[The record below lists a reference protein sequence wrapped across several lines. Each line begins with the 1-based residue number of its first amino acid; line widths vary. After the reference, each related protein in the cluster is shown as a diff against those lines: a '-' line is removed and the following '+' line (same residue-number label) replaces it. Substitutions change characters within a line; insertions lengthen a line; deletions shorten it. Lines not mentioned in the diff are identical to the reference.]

1 MLAQKYAKVAGQSS
15 VIREIFEYGKQ
26 RAAVVGAE
34 NVFDF
39 SIGNPSVPAPAAVN
53 ETAIRL
59 LNTEDPCFV
68 HGYPSAVGYDDTR
81 QAIADNL
88 NARYGMNYHKN
99 NIFMTIGAA
108 GAISLCFRVLA
119 DAGCGDEIIVC
130 APYFPEYKC
139 FIEGAGVKVTEVS
152 ADPSDFQINFTA
164 LEQSINE
171 HTRAVIINSPNNP
184 TGVVY
189 SEETIQKL
197 AAVLEEASNK
207 YGRPIY
213 IISDEPYREIIFD
226 KKTVPYVPKY
236 YKNTLVCYSY
246 SKSLSLPG
254 ERVGYIAFT
263 DEIADADL
271 MFGTIGAAARELG
284 YVGVPSLFQMVVRD
298 CVNEVSDISIY
309 EKNRNILYD
318 SLTDMGYSVVKP
330 DGTFYIF
337 PKCLEEDAGAFC
349 KRAQAYDLLLVP
361 SDSFSCKGH
370 FRLSYCVPTE
380 RVERALPLFEKLMK
394 EYRG

>member
-1 MLAQKYAKVAGQSS
+1 MLSKKYSAVAGQSS

-26 RAAVVGAE
+26 RAAIVGAE

-39 SIGNPSVPAPAAVN
+39 SIGNPSVPAPASVDA
-53 ETAIRL
+53 TAIKIMQE
-59 LNTEDPCFV
+59 NDPCKV

-81 QAIADNL
+81 EAIAKNL
-88 NARYGMNYHKN
+88 NRRYNMNYHKN

-108 GAISLCFRVLA
+108 SAISLCFRALTDYKV
-119 DAGCGDEIIVC
+119 GDEIMVC

-139 FIEGAGVKVTEVS
+139 FIEGAGVTVTEIK
-152 ADPSDFQINFTA
+152 ADIKDFQINFA
-164 LEQSINE
+164 ELEAKLNE
-171 HTRAVIINSPNNP
+171 HTRAIIINSPNNP

-189 SEETIQKL
+189 SEDTLKKL
-197 AAVLEEASNK
+197 ASILEEASNK

-213 IISDEPYREIIFD
+213 IISDEPYREIIFGG
-226 KKTVPYVPKY
+226 KTVPYVPHF

-263 DEIADADL
+263 DEVADADL
-271 MFGTIGAAARELG
+271 MLGTIGAVAREMG
-284 YVGVPSLFQMVVRD
+284 YVGVPSLFQQVVRD
-298 CVNEVSDISIY
+298 CVDDTADITVY
-309 EKNRNILYD
+309 EKNKNILYD
-318 SLTDMGYSVVKP
+318 ALTGMGYNVVEP

-337 PKCLEEDAGAFC
+337 PQCLEEDAGAFC
-349 KRAQAYDLLLVP
+349 KKAQAYDLLLVP
-361 SDSFSCKGH
+361 SDSFSCTGH

-380 RVERALPLFEKLMK
+380 RVERALPLFEKLMADYK
-394 EYRG
+394 K

>member
-1 MLAQKYAKVAGQSS
+1 MLAKKYAAVAGQSS

-26 RAAVVGAE
+26 RAKVVGPE

-39 SIGNPSVPAPAAVN
+39 SIGNPSVPAPEQVN

-59 LNTEDPCFV
+59 LNEEDPCKV

-81 QAIADNL
+81 EAIAENL
-88 NARYGMNYHKN
+88 NRRYGMHYHKN

-108 GAISLCFRVLA
+108 SAISLCFRVLA
-119 DAGCGDEIIVC
+119 DANVEDEIMVC

-139 FIEGAGVKVTEVS
+139 FIEGAGVKVTEIA
-152 ADPSDFQINFTA
+152 ADIADFQIDFEE
-164 LEQSINE
+164 LESKLNE
-171 HTRAVIINSPNNP
+171 HTRAIIINSPNNP

-189 SEETIQKL
+189 SEETLKRL
-197 AAVLEEASNK
+197 ASILEEASNRYK
-207 YGRPIY
+207 RPIY
-213 IISDEPYREIIFD
+213 IISDEPYREIVFGG
-226 KKTVPYVPKY
+226 KTVPYVPHF

-263 DEIADADL
+263 DEIADADNML
-271 MFGTIGAAARELG
+271 GTIGAVAREMG

-298 CVNEVSDISIY
+298 CVNELSDISVYETNKNIIY
-309 EKNRNILYD
+309 KA
-318 SLTDMGYSVVKP
+318 LTEMGYQCVEP
-330 DGTFYIF
+330 GGTFYIF
-337 PKCLEEDAGAFC
+337 PRCLEEDAQSFC
-349 KRAQAYDLLLVP
+349 NRAQKYDLLLVP

-370 FRLSYCVPTE
+370 FRMSYCVPTE
-380 RVERALPLFEKLMK
+380 RVERALPLFEKLIQ
-394 EYRG
+394 EYRK